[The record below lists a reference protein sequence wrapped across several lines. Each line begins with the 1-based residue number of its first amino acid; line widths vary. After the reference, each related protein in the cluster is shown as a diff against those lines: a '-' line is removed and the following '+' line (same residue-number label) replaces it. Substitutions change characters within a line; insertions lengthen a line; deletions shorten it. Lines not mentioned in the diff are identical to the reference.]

1 MYIYYY
7 IYIYII
13 NICICNSIYI
23 YIYIHLYVLM
33 YTYGP
38 RKDAQ
43 FFSMWLWS
51 YSLHPSRFSKLGVA
65 AVLGHTHFPVHAYT
79 FPWNL
84 IYIPINKPSEPI
96 MNPLKSHIHIP
107 FNHHHGFHGYIT
119 PFLAT
124 GSRHTMPW
132 PCGILLGILTTSFCK
147 WSMFASWGCESCTWG
162 CPNLVLSY
170 NDEYVIVLCI

>member
-1 MYIYYY
+1 M
-7 IYIYII
+7 
-13 NICICNSIYI
+13 
-23 YIYIHLYVLM
+23 YVLM
-33 YTYGP
+33 YTYGH
-38 RKDAQ
+38 RKYAQ
-43 FFSMWLWS
+43 FFSMCLWS
-51 YSLHPSRFSKLGVA
+51 YLFSASFQVFQTWGCSFA
-65 AVLGHTHFPVHAYT
+65 WSQTTHFPVHAYT